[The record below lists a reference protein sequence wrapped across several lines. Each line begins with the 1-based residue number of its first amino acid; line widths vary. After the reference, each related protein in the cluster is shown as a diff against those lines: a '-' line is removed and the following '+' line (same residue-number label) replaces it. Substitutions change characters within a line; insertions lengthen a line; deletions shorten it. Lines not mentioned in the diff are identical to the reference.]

1 MEAIKKDDLFDD
13 ELCGMVKFTDAT
25 VKPTQPV
32 KADKKTVD
40 KEPVKEKKTAQ
51 KPSETAKKSVSKE
64 PVKEKKT
71 AQKPTS
77 KPMDAEYEPVKTWYE
92 EKTVNMV
99 KWVVVFMA
107 LEYLFFYWQQTGQM
121 QSTAAMPSMI
131 VCALLA
137 GVSVGKNWKWRK

>member
-1 MEAIKKDDLFDD
+1 MEATKKDELFDD

-32 KADKKTVD
+32 KA
-40 KEPVKEKKTAQ
+40 EKKT
-51 KPSETAKKSVSKE
+51 SNKE

-77 KPMDAEYEPVKTWYE
+77 KPMDAEYEPVKTWYD
-92 EKTVNMV
+92 EKIVNCI
-99 KWVVVFMA
+99 KWFLIFA
-107 LEYLFFYWQQTGQM
+107 GLEYLVFYWMQTGQM

-131 VCALLA
+131 ACALLA